1 MSSLVMR
8 AAIAL
13 LLAPTGTYGQESLFE
28 LLSKPQQQALPN
40 AQNLQQMALLE
51 QLRTAGSAPSL
62 SLPQLNQQSAVQ
74 QQVPLLASSAEG
86 LQSSESDLAATFL
99 QMPQMQSITAN
110 VPIQQVIG
118 LMSNVEALQKKTQ
131 GLEKQLAQAQAH
143 EKTLTDMA
151 ASASARSLSVD
162 ESARKLAS
170 LAQASVD
177 QAKKSVEE
185 EKTSVASM
193 RAKLAQVESEES
205 KLRKEKDDLSALLD
219 ETRSSLKKAQDEDL
233 KILAEDRET
242 KEDNAALSRA
252 WQKDADTDTDAIR
265 LPVHSPIELDLT
277 GTTPIH
283 HHELRAMPRAHTD
296 RDELLSLPIVSKDEA
311 APNDFQETLIQRL
324 RADQAADNDKL
335 SSVLDR
341 RKLSHLRR

>member
-74 QQVPLLASSAEG
+74 QQ
-86 LQSSESDLAATFL
+86 ATFL